1 MASANIDSPPKKEP
15 LFWSHLLGWFRS
27 IPRTALLSLV
37 GPSLLLLIG
46 YFGWLFYGA
55 PHYEK
60 TFYGL
65 SKENVILT
73 QPEWIRSSVTD
84 EVFKVSGLENV
95 SIIDNEVNAVVARA
109 FDAHPSI
116 RKTQQVQ
123 IVAGG
128 RVLVKAEFRQPVAM
142 VHCEGEDGKSSF
154 LPIDK
159 EGVLL
164 PRENFQES
172 DVPRYIWIYASG
184 IKDSDERLEGRKFG
198 DPRIEQAAQI
208 CGFLAPYRDHAMIR
222 RLHVYSS
229 TQPKKG
235 WMFELITAAGPD
247 KAGPRIKWGCALGM
261 EGISEPAPNVKL
273 GRLLDAASNA
283 SLWSRESLD
292 LTAVDNE

>member
-1 MASANIDSPPKKEP
+1 M
-15 LFWSHLLGWFRS
+15 
-27 IPRTALLSLV
+27 V

-84 EVFKVSGLENV
+84 DVFKVSGLENV

-128 RVLVKAEFRQPVAM
+128 QVLVKAEFRQPVAM

-198 DPRIEQAAQI
+198 DPRIEQAAQL
-208 CGFLAPYRDHAMIR
+208 CGFLAPYRDRAMIR

-229 TQPKKG
+229 IQPKKG
-235 WMFELITAAGPD
+235 WMFELITAAGAD
-247 KAGPRIKWGCALGM
+247 KVGPRIKWGCALGM

-273 GRLLDAASNA
+273 GRLLDAASSA

-292 LTAVDNE
+292 LTAVGNE